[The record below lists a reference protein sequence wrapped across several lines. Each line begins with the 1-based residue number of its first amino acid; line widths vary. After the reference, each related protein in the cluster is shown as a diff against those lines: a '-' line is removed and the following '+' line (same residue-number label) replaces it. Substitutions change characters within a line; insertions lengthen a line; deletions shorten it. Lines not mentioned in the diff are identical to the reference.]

1 MQLCMHGFAASV
13 CAQVGPEISF
23 RAVYWAAQYSFGPVN
38 NKTAKKKFL
47 QINFRKSYLLRGTK
61 NSIGSIVY
69 VVMVTNLVTV
79 TLVDIVWTYLIYSLF
94 NGPKVN
100 EYLIGDWICGIFDNV
115 ELFPFVHCTYL
126 AHLNNNLKDSNH
138 DVVHCVY
145 RKVRLPHISG

>member
-1 MQLCMHGFAASV
+1 M
-13 CAQVGPEISF
+13 
-23 RAVYWAAQYSFGPVN
+23 
-38 NKTAKKKFL
+38 
-47 QINFRKSYLLRGTK
+47 RGTK

-100 EYLIGDWICGIFDNV
+100 EYLIGGWICGIFDNV
-115 ELFPFVHCTYL
+115 ELFPLVHCTYL

-138 DVVHCVY
+138 DVVRCVY
-145 RKVRLPHISG
+145 QKVRLYPIFLDSVILAELHCDVSPKSHLSGINIYYK

>member
-1 MQLCMHGFAASV
+1 M
-13 CAQVGPEISF
+13 
-23 RAVYWAAQYSFGPVN
+23 
-38 NKTAKKKFL
+38 
-47 QINFRKSYLLRGTK
+47 RGTK

-69 VVMVTNLVTV
+69 VVIVTNLVTV

-115 ELFPFVHCTYL
+115 ELFPLVHCTYL